1 MFYEFTKKEANRAK
15 IKEICPDAKTIA
27 ETYLDDIAQVNIICK
42 EFKCTENDLLLT
54 YEEYYRLNSYEYN

>member
-15 IKEICPDAKTIA
+15 IKEICPNSKTIA

-42 EFKCTENDLLLT
+42 EFGCTENDLLLT
-54 YEEYYRLNSYEYN
+54 HEEYYKLNSYEYN